1 MKTILIIEDEKEI
14 RESISEILTYHGFQT
29 IQASNGKEALEIA
42 QQKDSS
48 IDLVICDILMPEMD
62 GYAFLKEFRKLP
74 NRKATPFIFLTAMSS
89 RANLRKGMEYG
100 ADDYIPK
107 PFTEEEL
114 LNAINIRFEK
124 LKIIAE
130 FLEAKSEKEFA
141 QQNAQEKPIADSQE
155 KEKKTKILEYE
166 SRIILSVD
174 GKPKFVKLPELILI
188 SAAGDY
194 TELKVKNERKFL
206 VKKTMKEWEELLP
219 ENYFIRIH
227 RSHIINVEYIDRI
240 EKWFNQAYKVYL
252 KEISE
257 PFIISRRYGKKLKEK
272 FI

>member
-1 MKTILIIEDEKEI
+1 MKTILIVEDEKEI
-14 RESISEILTYHGFQT
+14 RQSIAEILNFYGYKT
-29 IQASNGKEALEIA
+29 IETSNGKEALDIA
-42 QQKDSS
+42 SNKKET

-62 GYAFLKEFRKLP
+62 GYAFLKEFRKIP
-74 NRKATPFIFLTAMSS
+74 HCKALPFIFLTAMSS

-114 LNAINIRFEK
+114 INAINIRFEK
-124 LKIIAE
+124 IKAIAE
-130 FLEAKSEKEFA
+130 FLEAKSESEFQEQKNNIVSSKEEN
-141 QQNAQEKPIADSQE
+141 QQD
-155 KEKKTKILEYE
+155 KKSKILEYE

-188 SAAGDY
+188 SAARDY

-206 VKKTMKEWEELLP
+206 VKKTMKDWEEILP

-227 RSHIINVEYIDRI
+227 RSYIINVEYIDRI

-252 KEISE
+252 KEIQE
-257 PFIISRRYGKKLKEK
+257 PFVISRRYGKKLKEK